1 MQDEILE
8 REMIEHYPFDEVF
21 TSMSVEIVDKDIV
34 VQTSYLNAS
43 LTISQ
48 TDISFYYDMEYECF
62 LENKEFKHP
71 SNILLENTRMDSS
84 DLFER

>member
-1 MQDEILE
+1 MKWQRILSVFMQDEILE

-34 VQTSYLNAS
+34 VQTSCLNAS

-62 LENKEFKHP
+62 LEDKEYIR
-71 SNILLENTRMDSS
+71 SINEY
-84 DLFER
+84 